1 MSGYARQYRIRNKII
16 RKKRK
21 GIVPIV
27 EKNVEPRLRWVR

>member
-1 MSGYARQYRIRNKII
+1 MQDNIGLEIKSLEKE
-16 RKKRK
+16 KK

>member
-1 MSGYARQYRIRNKII
+1 MQDNIGLEIKSLEKKI
-16 RKKRK
+16 